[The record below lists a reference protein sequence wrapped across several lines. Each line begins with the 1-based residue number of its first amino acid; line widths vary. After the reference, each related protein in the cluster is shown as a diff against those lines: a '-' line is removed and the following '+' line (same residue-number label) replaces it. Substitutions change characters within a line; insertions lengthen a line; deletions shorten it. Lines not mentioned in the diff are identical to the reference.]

1 MWELD
6 MKTAEFCGKG
16 TWDRNTKAMGTA
28 GGKKMGLSFHFVL
41 SWGVY
46 QTQDAEI
53 ALHAK
58 KIKTTFAR
66 LLGRKSVIPYL

>member
-1 MWELD
+1 
-6 MKTAEFCGKG
+6 
-16 TWDRNTKAMGTA
+16 MGTA

-41 SWGVY
+41 SWGIY

-58 KIKTTFAR
+58 KIKTT
-66 LLGRKSVIPYL
+66 LQGYLEANQWYPTCNMGACMN